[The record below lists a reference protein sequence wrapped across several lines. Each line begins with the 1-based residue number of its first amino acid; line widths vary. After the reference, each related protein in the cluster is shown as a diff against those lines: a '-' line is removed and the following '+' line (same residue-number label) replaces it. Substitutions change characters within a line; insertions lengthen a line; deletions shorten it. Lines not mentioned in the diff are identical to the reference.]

1 MIVVVMFSNISR
13 RYLENIFHNKLDIK
27 NINKFIIDFFST
39 IVFEKINA
47 FNARNIIDLV
57 RNFDMYIYVVV
68 SFIAQTTIKWNLYQ
82 VIILYRFRLM
92 AMINYKTFASIRL
105 YHEKFLVRIIR
116 LDQDNSYY

>member
-1 MIVVVMFSNISR
+1 MATLFENQSFFIDAMSNFMIVVVMFSNISR

-27 NINKFIIDFFST
+27 NIDKFIIDFFST

-68 SFIAQTTIKWNLYQ
+68 SFIAQTTIK
-82 VIILYRFRLM
+82 
-92 AMINYKTFASIRL
+92 
-105 YHEKFLVRIIR
+105 
-116 LDQDNSYY
+116 